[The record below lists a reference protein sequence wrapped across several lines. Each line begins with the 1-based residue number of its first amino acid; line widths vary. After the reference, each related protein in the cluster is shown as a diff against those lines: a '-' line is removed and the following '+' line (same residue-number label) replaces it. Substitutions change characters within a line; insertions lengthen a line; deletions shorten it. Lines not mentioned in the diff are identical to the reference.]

1 MFRSRVDPFDL
12 LPVLSKGRH
21 RTPRSG
27 GCFMEFASYLAGE
40 SWSDHPECTHPL
52 LAELAR
58 GVNDATSDSARPLLV
73 ELIPSVIGV
82 RTDDIRLDVRLALR
96 SARAALPIAAAPRQ
110 TVMAVSI
117 LSAER
122 VLAEVEGRSR
132 DDLSRASRDVLAEVP
147 HASAAAQRLAS
158 NAGISV
164 RGFRRHAAPNTVR
177 SAVRAI
183 AQACIPDHDERLRRL
198 LTEAIE
204 DSAPWRV
211 ETVLPVLPVTTGG
224 ASASPRR
231 WVSR

>member
-1 MFRSRVDPFDL
+1 
-12 LPVLSKGRH
+12 
-21 RTPRSG
+21 
-27 GCFMEFASYLAGE
+27 
-40 SWSDHPECTHPL
+40 
-52 LAELAR
+52 
-58 GVNDATSDSARPLLV
+58 V

-211 ETVLPVLPVTTGG
+211 ETPLPVLPVTTGG

-231 WVSR
+231 